1 MTERFF
7 LGRRA
12 DADAREK
19 RNDEKRVATVS
30 KTRVAAP
37 EKKKKPSSCFHKK
50 RAFFFARCRRAVAAR
65 RAFASRAAMGLTASS
80 LALTQYDVEEV
91 QEHCDGRFTHREI
104 QSLYKRF
111 RSLDKRHKGYLS
123 EDELMSIPEL
133 AISPLA
139 SRVVQVFQNLNFK
152 DFCRMLSAFSD
163 RASREEK
170 LDFMFRVYD
179 VDRDGLISL
188 SDLETIVK
196 HLVGSSL
203 NEEQVAEL
211 ITRAMEELS
220 EVRRKNK
227 GKTSGESGGGITFA
241 EYRLMLEGAT
251 KLPTV
256 RVPVGF
262 D

>member
-1 MTERFF
+1 MMM
-7 LGRRA
+7 
-12 DADAREK
+12 
-19 RNDEKRVATVS
+19 KRVACLNTS
-30 KTRVAAP
+30 RGSR
-37 EKKKKPSSCFHKK
+37 KKKEALVVFPQKARVLLRALSSSG
-50 RAFFFARCRRAVAAR
+50 RGAACVR
-65 RAFASRAAMGLTASS
+65 FSGRHGLTASS

>member
-1 MTERFF
+1 
-7 LGRRA
+7 
-12 DADAREK
+12 
-19 RNDEKRVATVS
+19 
-30 KTRVAAP
+30 
-37 EKKKKPSSCFHKK
+37 
-50 RAFFFARCRRAVAAR
+50 
-65 RAFASRAAMGLTASS
+65 MGLSASS

-91 QEHCDGRFTHREI
+91 QEHCGGRFTSREI

-123 EDELMSIPEL
+123 EEELMSIPEL

-152 DFCRMLSAFSD
+152 DFCRM
-163 RASREEK
+163 
-170 LDFMFRVYD
+170 FRVYD
-179 VDRDGLISL
+179 VDRDGCISL

-220 EVRRKNK
+220 DVRKKHK
-227 GKTSGESGGGITFA
+227 GKTNGESGGGITFQ
-241 EYRLMLEGAT
+241 EFRLILEGAS

-256 RVPVGF
+256 KVPVGF

>member
-1 MTERFF
+1 
-7 LGRRA
+7 
-12 DADAREK
+12 
-19 RNDEKRVATVS
+19 
-30 KTRVAAP
+30 
-37 EKKKKPSSCFHKK
+37 
-50 RAFFFARCRRAVAAR
+50 
-65 RAFASRAAMGLTASS
+65 MGLTASS

-91 QEHCDGRFTHREI
+91 QEHCNGRFTHREI

-241 EYRLMLEGAT
+241 EYRLILQGAT

>member
-1 MTERFF
+1 
-7 LGRRA
+7 
-12 DADAREK
+12 
-19 RNDEKRVATVS
+19 
-30 KTRVAAP
+30 
-37 EKKKKPSSCFHKK
+37 
-50 RAFFFARCRRAVAAR
+50 
-65 RAFASRAAMGLTASS
+65 MGLSASS

-91 QEHCDGRFTHREI
+91 VEHCGGRFTSREI

-123 EDELMSIPEL
+123 EEELMSIPEL

-152 DFCRMLSAFSD
+152 DFCAMLSSFSD
-163 RASREEK
+163 RASRDEK
-170 LDFMFRVYD
+170 LDFMFKVYD
-179 VDRDGLISL
+179 VDRDGCVTA

-211 ITRAMEELS
+211 MERAMGELA
-220 EVRRKNK
+220 ELRRKNK
-227 GKTSGESGGGITFA
+227 GKGGSAEGGQGGITFH
-241 EYRLMLEGAT
+241 EFRTILEGAS
-251 KLPTV
+251 KLPIV
-256 RVPVGF
+256 KVPVGF